1 MAPEAKV
8 CNSGNFCPIFDPE
21 KGTITEIFAY
31 SHSEM
36 ISLKKM
42 PQVSFLLL
50 SECNSKKERGH
61 VVGGAPPPLP
71 PLLGLPRARWSHMPP
86 LGPPPPH
93 LPNHRNGGADGS
105 ALRAG
110 RREGEEY
117 IAAAHGT
124 PFSLIVP
131 ATVISPP
138 YLSASPCPLLP
149 RSPPSRSPLTRT
161 PGLSCKPAGRLTGRL
176 TGPSRPQ
183 CDLPGGR
190 RS

>member
-1 MAPEAKV
+1 MWWE
-8 CNSGNFCPIFDPE
+8 E
-21 KGTITEIFAY
+21 
-31 SHSEM
+31 
-36 ISLKKM
+36 
-42 PQVSFLLL
+42 
-50 SECNSKKERGH
+50 
-61 VVGGAPPPLP
+61 PPPPTP
-71 PLLGLPRARWSHMPP
+71 PSPGITQSALVTHAASWA
-86 LGPPPPH
+86 PPPH